1 MAITTDIT
9 VTGKTTP
16 TTFMSAI
23 CIATRTDITV
33 TGATTIKTV
42 NSEQVR
48 LRAGVVVLTPT
59 LSVFLV
65 WCFPRRMK
73 LITDN

>member
-42 NSEQVR
+42 NSEQ
-48 LRAGVVVLTPT
+48 
-59 LSVFLV
+59 
-65 WCFPRRMK
+65 
-73 LITDN
+73 